1 MNQRP
6 LALVALRTFDAVARL
21 LSFSGAGAELH
32 LTQSAVSRQ
41 IKSLEDE
48 LGAPLFSRG
57 TRRVELTAAGHALH
71 DAVLPA
77 LARIDS
83 VVTQLRQRRAR
94 RHLTVSTYASF
105 ATAWLLPRLAS
116 FQQQHPDI
124 DIHISTQDHF
134 IPLDDPDVDVVLRH
148 CIEAGPPPGGERLF
162 SSVLTPVV
170 GPLTPRGG
178 SSLREPAE
186 LARHT
191 LIELDDTAHSLK
203 PHGWNAWLAAHGQ
216 PGLVPKR
223 WLYLHYTHQQVQAAA
238 AGQGV
243 ALAPL
248 PLVYQTLARGEL
260 VEPFGAAGRLLLP
273 GAYWLVLLPGARLRP
288 ELRAFAQWLRAE
300 AAATCAVIDAAVA

>member
-6 LALVALRTFDAVARL
+6 LALAALRTFDAVARR

-41 IKSLEDE
+41 VKALEDE

-71 DAVLPA
+71 GAVLPA
-77 LARIDS
+77 LARIDT
-83 VVTQLRQRRAR
+83 VVAQLRQRRAR

-105 ATAWLLPRLAS
+105 ATAWLLPRLAA

-148 CIEAGPPPGGERLF
+148 HMDARQPPDGERLF
-162 SSVLTPVV
+162 GSVMTPVV
-170 GPLTPRGG
+170 GPLLPRG
-178 SSLREPAE
+178 SPPLRLPAD

-191 LIELDDTAHSLK
+191 LIELDDAAHSLQ
-203 PHGWNAWLAAHGQ
+203 PHGWTGWLTAHGQ
-216 PGLVPKR
+216 PGLLPKR

-260 VEPFGAAGRLLLP
+260 VEPFGAAGRQRLP

-288 ELRAFAQWLRAE
+288 ELRAFAQWLREE
-300 AAATCAVIDAAVA
+300 AAATSAAIDAPAA